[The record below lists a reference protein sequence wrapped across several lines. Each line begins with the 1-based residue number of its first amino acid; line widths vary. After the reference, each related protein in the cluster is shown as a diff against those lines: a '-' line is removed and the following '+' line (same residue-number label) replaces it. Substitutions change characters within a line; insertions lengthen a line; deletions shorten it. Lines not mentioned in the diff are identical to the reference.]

1 MNLYNNTPDEL
12 YYSIA
17 SPSSGDCGSIESQ
30 DTTSLSSYDNSEN
43 VSVTFSA
50 LPASAPPEITP
61 FKITI
66 PDTGAGM
73 TVTIGIYQE

>member
-1 MNLYNNTPDEL
+1 MNLFNNTPDEL

-17 SPSSGDCGSIESQ
+17 SPGMGDCGSIESQ
-30 DTTSLSSYDNSEN
+30 GTTGLSSYDNSDN
-43 VSVTFSA
+43 VTVTFSV
-50 LPASAPPEITP
+50 LPASTPPEVTP

-66 PDTGAGM
+66 PQSGTGM